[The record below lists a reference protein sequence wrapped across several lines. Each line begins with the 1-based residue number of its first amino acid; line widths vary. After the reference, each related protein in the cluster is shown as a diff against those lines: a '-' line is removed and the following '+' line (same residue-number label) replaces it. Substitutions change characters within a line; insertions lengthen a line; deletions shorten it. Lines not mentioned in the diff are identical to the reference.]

1 MYCNMS
7 GCVNAMKFHWVLLT
21 ILIGSAGHVSA
32 GVIAVAVYE
41 FNGSEN
47 YNDPSFDDPA
57 FDSSDTDVQTTAARL
72 GNSNLTGGGASNY
85 LSNATMFN
93 SSYTGPR
100 GLNAGGA
107 NATSPT
113 NYVYFTV
120 TPNTGTSVTY
130 SSLSYFNN
138 AYSRGKI
145 QLSVIDGGGSEQVL
159 DDFTITATGSAAVT
173 QRVIDFTD
181 FTSSNVTEWRLYL
194 YNSGG
199 YNFGIRLDDITL
211 NRAAAA
217 VPEPSTAIAMG
228 LLGVVGFAGNRRRR
242 RGVLIA

>member
-1 MYCNMS
+1 
-7 GCVNAMKFHWVLLT
+7 MKFYWMLLT
-21 ILIGSAGHVSA
+21 LLITSAGQVSA
-32 GVIAVAVYE
+32 GVIAVYE

-57 FDSSDTDVQTTAARL
+57 FDSSDTHAQTTAARL
-72 GNSNLTGGGASNY
+72 KNSNLTGGGANNY
-85 LSNATMFN
+85 LSNATIFN
-93 SSYTGPR
+93 TSVSGPR

-120 TPNTGTSVTY
+120 TPNSGTSVTY
-130 SSLSYFNN
+130 TSLSYFNN
-138 AYSRGKI
+138 AHSRGKI

-173 QRVIDFTD
+173 QRVVDFTD

-194 YNSGG
+194 YNSG
-199 YNFGIRLDDITL
+199 NRTFGIRLDDITL
-211 NRAAAA
+211 NGTTTA
-217 VPEPSTAIAMG
+217 VPEPSTTIALG
-228 LLGVVGFAGNRRRR
+228 LLGVLGFAGNRKRRR
-242 RGVLIA
+242 QS